1 VAREGARPPPGTT
14 KPSRFRPTLHYELLV
29 CGISGHELV
38 GTDAAEVR
46 DGDWLLVREE
56 DGLRW
61 YRCVRCDSWLPLEP
75 PLNPTRQHVPG
86 PGEVAL
92 PLRGKALRDRIVLRV
107 IAVDRAIHFVILAIL
122 AVAVFLIASH
132 EHQLRSDFYR
142 VMADIQGGVAG
153 GPLQVQHH
161 GLVGRLDE
169 LFSLERGTLE
179 LIGAG
184 LAALAVIEAAEAVG
198 LWYQR
203 RWAEYLTF
211 VVTTAL
217 IPLEVYELT
226 AYVSW
231 FKLTALLV
239 NLAIVI
245 YLLVAKRLFGLRGG
259 HASEL
264 AERKRDTGWEALARS
279 APRVRTRPTTASP
292 GHRTM

>member
-1 VAREGARPPPGTT
+1 VPREGAPAPPGTI

-29 CGISGHELV
+29 CGISGHELI

-46 DGDWLLVREE
+46 DSDRLVVREE

-75 PLNPTRQHVPG
+75 PRSPARRRVPSRE
-86 PGEVAL
+86 EVAL
-92 PLRGKALRDRIVLRV
+92 PLRGKALRDKIVLRV
-107 IAVDRAIHFVILAIL
+107 IAVDRALHFVILAAL

-132 EHQLRSDFYR
+132 EHQLRADFYR
-142 VMADIQGGVAG
+142 VLTDIQGGVGG
-153 GPLQVQHH
+153 GPLQVSHH
-161 GLVGRLDE
+161 GLIGRLDE
-169 LFSLERGTLE
+169 LFSLNKGTLH
-179 LIGAG
+179 LIGIG
-184 LAALAVIEAAEAVG
+184 LAVLALLEGAEAVG

-211 VVTTAL
+211 IVTTAL

-231 FKLTALLV
+231 FKVTALVV

-245 YLLVAKRLFGLRGG
+245 YLLVAKRLFGVRGG
-259 HASEL
+259 YAAEL
-264 AERKRDTGWEALARS
+264 SRRERDTGWRALERTTPGS
-279 APRVRTRPTTASP
+279 APPA
-292 GHRTM
+292 

>member
-1 VAREGARPPPGTT
+1 VRRHGAKPPPGTT

-29 CGISGHELV
+29 CGLSGHELI
-38 GTDAAEVR
+38 GTDAAEIR
-46 DGDWLLVREE
+46 DSDRLVVWEE

-75 PLNPTRQHVPG
+75 PRRPSRRHVPSR
-86 PGEVAL
+86 GEVAL
-92 PLRGKALRDRIVLRV
+92 PLRGKALRDKIVLRV
-107 IAVDRAIHFVILAIL
+107 IAVDRALHFVILAAL

-132 EHQLRSDFYR
+132 EAQLRADFYR
-142 VMADIQGGVAG
+142 ILADIQGGVGG
-153 GPLQVQHH
+153 GPLQAGHH
-161 GLVGRLDE
+161 GLIGRLDE
-169 LFSLERGTLE
+169 LFSLRRGTLN

-184 LAALAVIEAAEAVG
+184 IAVLAVLEGAEALG
-198 LWYQR
+198 LWYQK

-231 FKLTALLV
+231 FKVAALVV

-245 YLLVAKRLFGLRGG
+245 YLLLAKRLFGIRGG
-259 HASEL
+259 RAREL
-264 AERKRDTGWEALARS
+264 AERERDVGWDALERTAPAAAPS
-279 APRVRTRPTTASP
+279 ASA
-292 GHRTM
+292 